1 MKIRR
6 KRSFHEITTPKTDLP
21 KSRSWFNGTT
31 GKPAIAPQTSQPAPV
46 QTATAE
52 PQQAS
57 QDTTQEQTSSSPSP
71 LLQRSL
77 LGPASVLQTMTTLP
91 PQGSVQRSAAEEN
104 SSKGLY
110 PRTIPRSD
118 RALSP
123 TPKSP
128 ILQTVQRSP
137 EDNSR
142 DLNSQS
148 KSQLAIAWHAGQP
161 ALQHQ
166 PDNSPL
172 ATQWQPSQLVQ
183 RKTQDTSVPT
193 IQRDDKTSGTTNP
206 QTQSNQQRGY
216 GDAVAIDN
224 SERRDSDDWKNER
237 AARTERQKN
246 TREATGA
253 EHNVLVEEE
262 IGKLNELEDKVQTVQ
277 ALRSEFLQKKAEEET
292 KILTLIYPIDAW
304 LSKKARQDGYLD
316 LYYTY
321 ANLNPLQRLM
331 ALKTLGAKTISLDE
345 VKAQLKSKRAYGII
359 GKKVINWA
367 GFAGAINTV
376 QATDPWNDT
385 IIRDTAEL
393 GGLVASVGAASVS
406 QAAGLVNNSTAVVD
420 WSSEIA
426 SLLGVVGLTITAY
439 REITELCGDSDLGLF
454 KTRLGKLGAT
464 LSDIG
469 RYAST
474 ALNTLATASDHGTAL
489 LDKLSLISGTAATA
503 SAGAFAIAG
512 GAFNIAVGVSQYR
525 NAGKN
530 QRKLNELSDTAT
542 VADKDDQTEEERQD
556 KEDELRKAARV
567 GAQTQG
573 WDKNVGAAKVVKGTA
588 MVTGGALLLLT
599 GLGLAALGPA
609 GWIVLAA
616 AGLIGGIA
624 AIAKYFAWKRRKTD
638 FVDRELGISDE
649 KQDQNQDE
657 NLGFF
662 GKVGKK
668 LNVREKRRK
677 AKDKEALRNRKLQAL
692 GFSDV
697 EQYYYH
703 RLNQMAANLLS
714 VAKDELKRLHKNRE
728 HHRQLVLSND
738 KEKKQAFDKYLG
750 VSDTEYSALHILRRL
765 GLEVTVGRVL
775 NNDLPK
781 HNNVVR
787 QLDYSQ

>member
-6 KRSFHEITTPKTDLP
+6 KRSFHEITTPKTNLP
-21 KSRSWFNGTT
+21 KSRPWLNGTT
-31 GKPAIAPQTSQPAPV
+31 SKPAIAPQTSQPAPV

-57 QDTTQEQTSSSPSP
+57 QEKTQEQTSSSSSP

-77 LGPASVLQTMTTLP
+77 LGPASVLQTMTILP
-91 PQGSVQRSAAEEN
+91 PPGSVQRSPVEDN

-110 PRTIPRSD
+110 RHSIPRGD

-123 TPKSP
+123 SPKSP
-128 ILQTVQRSP
+128 ILPTVQRSP
-137 EDNSR
+137 VENPSDINSR
-142 DLNSQS
+142 TQS
-148 KSQLAIAWHAGQP
+148 RSAIAWRAGQP
-161 ALQHQ
+161 ALQRRS
-166 PDNSPL
+166 DNSPL

-206 QTQSNQQRGY
+206 QTQSNQERSY
-216 GDAVAIDN
+216 GDAVTIDD
-224 SERRDSDDWKNER
+224 SERRDSDDWKSER
-237 AARTERQKN
+237 AARTERLKN
-246 TREATGA
+246 TREAAGA
-253 EHNVLVEEE
+253 EQNILVEDK
-262 IGKLNELEDKVQTVQ
+262 IGKLNELEEKVVTAQ
-277 ALRSEFLQKKAEEET
+277 ALRAEFLQKKTEEEH

-304 LSKKARQDGYLD
+304 LSRKARQDGYLD

-321 ANLNPLQRLM
+321 SNLNPLQRLM
-331 ALKTLGAKTISLDE
+331 ALKALGAKTISLDE
-345 VKAQLKSKRAYGII
+345 VKTQLKSKRAYGII
-359 GKKVINWA
+359 GKKVVNWA

-376 QATDPWNDT
+376 QAIDPWNDT

-393 GGLVASVGAASVS
+393 GGLVASIGAASVS
-406 QAAGLVNNSTAVVD
+406 NVAGLFDKSTAVAD
-420 WSSEIA
+420 WSSELA

-439 REITELCGDSDLGLF
+439 REITELCGESDLGLF

-474 ALNTLATASDHGTAL
+474 ALNTLATASDHGTVL

-512 GAFNIAVGVSQYR
+512 GAFNIAVGVSQFR

-530 QRKLNELSDTAT
+530 QEKLNELSDTAT
-542 VADKDDQTEEERQD
+542 VADKDDQTEEERQQ
-556 KEDELRKAARV
+556 KEEELRKTARV

-588 MVTGGALLLLT
+588 MVTGGALLLVT

-649 KQDQNQDE
+649 KQEQNED
-657 NLGFF
+657 LGFF
-662 GKVGKK
+662 GKVGKT

-677 AKDKEALRNRKLQAL
+677 AKDKEGRRNRKLQAL

-697 EQYYYH
+697 DQYYYH

-714 VAKDELKRLHKNRE
+714 VAKDELKRMHGNRE
-728 HHRQLVLSND
+728 HHRKLILSNN

-765 GLEVTVGRVL
+765 GLEVTVEKVL
-775 NNDLPK
+775 DRDLPK